1 MDKNKKIP
9 EVRFKGF
16 EDEWTSIRLCD
27 ISQKVTEKNT
37 ASVCQNVFTNSAE
50 YGIINQRD
58 FFDHD
63 VANADNIQGY
73 YVVRP
78 NDYVYNPRISTT
90 APVGPINRN
99 KLGYNGVMSP
109 LYYVFRVEPQQ
120 ESILYFLDYYFKTN
134 KWHDF
139 MFKNGNSGAR
149 SDRFSISDSTFSL
162 MPILYPKKEEE
173 QMKIGKMLT
182 VIDTLIRKLEQKLEK
197 LRNIKQSLL
206 NQMFTNVNRGGDTP
220 LIRFKGFED
229 EWSVIALND
238 ISERITRKNTNNESS
253 LPLTISA
260 QYGLINQNDFFN
272 SRIASKDVSGYYL
285 IKKGDF
291 AYNKSTSDGYPVG
304 AVKRLD
310 KYEMGVLSTLY
321 IIFALKKEKLNSD
334 FLSAFFETGKWHEH
348 IYQCA
353 SEGARNHG
361 LLNISSDDF
370 LKLKI
375 LAPKAKNEQA
385 LISEFVMLRDRLVNE
400 STDKLSKFRSMKHS
414 LLQKMFI

>member
-1 MDKNKKIP
+1 MDKNKKVP

-16 EDEWTSIRLCD
+16 KLAWKKTPLSEYMTVSN
-27 ISQKVTEKNT
+27 EKNVSNT
-37 ASVCQNVFTNSAE
+37 YDKYDIYSVSREYGVVNQIEYQGKSFAGASLTGYGVVHTWDVVYTKSPLKLQP
-50 YGIINQRD
+50 YGII
-58 FFDHD
+58 
-63 VANADNIQGY
+63 
-73 YVVRP
+73 
-78 NDYVYNPRISTT
+78 
-90 APVGPINRN
+90 
-99 KLGYNGVMSP
+99 
-109 LYYVFRVEPQQ
+109 
-120 ESILYFLDYYFKTN
+120 KTN
-134 KWHDF
+134 KTQNGIVSALYGVF
-139 MFKNGNSGAR
+139 TPNGNVDANFVQTYFELDQRLNDYLRPLVNKGAKNTLL
-149 SDRFSISDSTFSL
+149 ISDEDAIKGNVIF
-162 MPILYPKKEEE
+162 PQKDE
-173 QMKIGKMLT
+173 QEKIVKMFNTL
-182 VIDTLIRKLEQKLEK
+182 DTLIRKLEQKLEK
-197 LRNIKQSLL
+197 LRSIKQSLL
-206 NQMFTNVNRGGDTP
+206 NQMFINVNRGGGYTP

-285 IKKGDF
+285 IKKGEF

-334 FLSAFFETGKWHEH
+334 FLSTFFETGKWHEH

-385 LISEFVMLRDRLVNE
+385 LISEFVMLMDRLVNE

>member
-1 MDKNKKIP
+1 MDKNKKVP

-16 EDEWTSIRLCD
+16 KLAWKKTPLSEYMTVSN
-27 ISQKVTEKNT
+27 EKNVSNT
-37 ASVCQNVFTNSAE
+37 YDKYDIYSVSREYGVVNQIEYQGKSFAGASLTGYGVVHTWDVVYTKSPLKLQP
-50 YGIINQRD
+50 YGII
-58 FFDHD
+58 
-63 VANADNIQGY
+63 
-73 YVVRP
+73 
-78 NDYVYNPRISTT
+78 
-90 APVGPINRN
+90 
-99 KLGYNGVMSP
+99 
-109 LYYVFRVEPQQ
+109 
-120 ESILYFLDYYFKTN
+120 KTN
-134 KWHDF
+134 KTQNGIVSALYGVF
-139 MFKNGNSGAR
+139 SPNGNVDANFVQTYFELDQRLNDYLRPLVNKGAKNTLL
-149 SDRFSISDSTFSL
+149 ISDEDAIKGNVIF
-162 MPILYPKKEEE
+162 PQKDE
-173 QMKIGKMLT
+173 QEKIVKMFNTL
-182 VIDTLIRKLEQKLEK
+182 DTLIRKLEQKLEK
-197 LRNIKQSLL
+197 LRSIKQSLL
-206 NQMFTNVNRGGDTP
+206 NQMFINVNRGGDTP

-285 IKKGDF
+285 IKKGEF

-385 LISEFVMLRDRLVNE
+385 LISEFVMLMDRLVNE

>member
-1 MDKNKKIP
+1 MDKNKKVP

-16 EDEWTSIRLCD
+16 KLAWKKTPLSEYMTVSN
-27 ISQKVTEKNT
+27 EKNVSNT
-37 ASVCQNVFTNSAE
+37 YDKYDIYSVSREYGVVNQIEYQGKSFAGASLTGYGVVHTWDVVYTKSPLKLQP
-50 YGIINQRD
+50 YGII
-58 FFDHD
+58 
-63 VANADNIQGY
+63 
-73 YVVRP
+73 
-78 NDYVYNPRISTT
+78 
-90 APVGPINRN
+90 
-99 KLGYNGVMSP
+99 
-109 LYYVFRVEPQQ
+109 
-120 ESILYFLDYYFKTN
+120 KTN
-134 KWHDF
+134 KTQNGIVSALYGVF
-139 MFKNGNSGAR
+139 TPNGNIDANFVQTYFELDQRLNDYLRPLVNKGAKNTLL
-149 SDRFSISDSTFSL
+149 ISDEDAIKGNVIF
-162 MPILYPKKEEE
+162 PQKDE
-173 QMKIGKMLT
+173 QEKIVKMFNTL
-182 VIDTLIRKLEQKLEK
+182 DTLIRKLEQKLEK

-206 NQMFTNVNRGGDTP
+206 KQMFINVNRGGGYTP

-285 IKKGDF
+285 IKKGEF

-385 LISEFVMLRDRLVNE
+385 LISEFVMLMDRLVNE